1 MCTFALK
8 VQCKVIQFLPV
19 RWSWYKAN
27 ALCKIS
33 IVHYA
38 SDEKVGT
45 TTELYAKS
53 EGEINSAPRFAIL
66 LLAECSYTQLA
77 SSQFKLKNTQMRM
90 EYTDSY
96 DVISVLPKQP
106 PSNEL

>member
-1 MCTFALK
+1 MRTLK
-8 VQCKVIQFLPV
+8 FSLV

-33 IVHYA
+33 HVHYA

-53 EGEINSAPRFAIL
+53 EGEINSAPRFAITHFTSRATL
-66 LLAECSYTQLA
+66 E
-77 SSQFKLKNTQMRM
+77 
-90 EYTDSY
+90 
-96 DVISVLPKQP
+96 
-106 PSNEL
+106 